1 MRCAE
6 RTGTCLMLWQHE
18 FYMVMEARHGA
29 YLYQALEFQVGTNLP
44 PVEVEGWTQ
53 KQKKE
58 VWVRGVA
65 YAPALHVRK
74 FNKVE
79 QRKGYLFHS
88 QFNDGDGDTA
98 LFGQCPEVVR
108 VDNCMAWRPM
118 SSVLETIPRVVHPSD
133 IKTRVIHVVGR
144 EWHYVCGVAAT
155 EKDGTFTFKKIPRKH
170 FYMYPEEALGPCVQ
184 SATIMWEHIERL
196 FCNVRQLMQKSGGA
210 RSGSFSIPWTAACMS
225 FFQVKC
231 NRYFVV
237 VACCKL
243 ILLFSAMKIGHDE
256 T

>member
-53 KQKKE
+53 KQKKD

-74 FNKVE
+74 FDKVE

-98 LFGQCPEVVR
+98 LFGQC
-108 VDNCMAWRPM
+108 
-118 SSVLETIPRVVHPSD
+118 
-133 IKTRVIHVVGR
+133 
-144 EWHYVCGVAAT
+144 
-155 EKDGTFTFKKIPRKH
+155 PRKH

-225 FFQVKC
+225 FFQVKW

>member
-1 MRCAE
+1 
-6 RTGTCLMLWQHE
+6 
-18 FYMVMEARHGA
+18 MVMEARHGA

-74 FNKVE
+74 FDKVE

-88 QFNDGDGDTA
+88 EFNDGDGDTA

-118 SSVLETIPRVVHPSD
+118 SSVLETIPRVIHPSD
-133 IKTRVIHVVGR
+133 I
-144 EWHYVCGVAAT
+144 EWT
-155 EKDGTFTFKKIPRKH
+155 
-170 FYMYPEEALGPCVQ
+170 
-184 SATIMWEHIERL
+184 ATI
-196 FCNVRQLMQKSGGA
+196 VSGA
-210 RSGSFSIPWTAACMS
+210 
-225 FFQVKC
+225 
-231 NRYFVV
+231 
-237 VACCKL
+237 
-243 ILLFSAMKIGHDE
+243 
-256 T
+256 